1 MDVVEKEKPRE
12 TLHIPLLRRK
22 WQILTFQILSTI
34 SLLIVMIRM
43 NNLYG
48 SCTEEFILLA
58 EGSAYWCPA
67 YEHTRGLVWL
77 SNTHNPLIPNFLLG
91 IGQSGLSSFSGPLIL
106 CILCTLSWSYILTK
120 GEKLQ
125 NDIKKAAGII
135 LALWV
140 FLPFLFTW
148 ISSMAFNGPE
158 WPLKH
163 FGSLFS
169 PMGFF
174 LELIFLGVVFAPILA
189 GLMGIWGLSR
199 RLLTWAMGYFLLV
212 IGIHAILTFEEI
224 SGSFDLGLLAL
235 PSQIGESS
243 MLGGLISPL
252 AFDLLVIS
260 ILLLIFLESGLA
272 AITHLEYAM
281 SLPEGSKNDIEYIK
295 QFNNVVNSH
304 LIHLVVIISLTSFA
318 TILALQFDDLLV
330 SFVGIMQGSQWSG
343 QVQESLEL
351 QMTYGKVISA
361 SLFMLVVA
369 GMRYIIPWQRIIGYI
384 EMNINNLRS

>member
-43 NNLYG
+43 NILYG

-67 YEHTRGLVWL
+67 YEHTRGLIWL
-77 SNTHNPLIPNFLLG
+77 SNTHEPLIPNFLLG

-106 CILCTLSWSYILTK
+106 CILCTVSWSYILTK

-163 FGSLFS
+163 FGALFS

-174 LELIFLGVVFAPILA
+174 LELVFLGVVFAPILA

-199 RLLTWAMGYFLLV
+199 RLITWAMGYFLLV

-235 PSQIGESS
+235 PSQIGKSS
-243 MLGGLISPL
+243 MFGGLISPL

-295 QFNNVVNSH
+295 QFNNVVNSN
-304 LIHLVVIISLTSFA
+304 LIHLVVIISLTSF
-318 TILALQFDDLLV
+318 TTMLALQFDDLLV

-369 GMRYIIPWQRIIGYI
+369 GMRYIIPWQRIFGYI

>member
-1 MDVVEKEKPRE
+1 
-12 TLHIPLLRRK
+12 
-22 WQILTFQILSTI
+22 
-34 SLLIVMIRM
+34 M

-48 SCTEEFILLA
+48 SCTDEFILLA
-58 EGSAYWCPA
+58 EGSSYWCPA

-77 SNTHNPLIPNFLLG
+77 SNTNDLLFPNFLLG

-106 CILCTLSWSYILTK
+106 CIFYTVSWSYVLTK
-120 GEKLQ
+120 GEKLK
-125 NDIKKAAGII
+125 NDIKKVVGILI
-135 LALWV
+135 ALWV

-148 ISSMAFNGPE
+148 TSSMAFNGPE

-163 FGSLFS
+163 FESLFS
-169 PMGFF
+169 PIGFF
-174 LELIFLGVVFAPILA
+174 LELIFLGVVFAPVLT

-199 RLLTWAMGYFLLV
+199 RLITWSMGYFLLV
-212 IGIHAILTFEEI
+212 IGVHAILTFEEI

-304 LIHLVVIISLTSFA
+304 LIHLVIIISLTSFA

-369 GMRYIIPWQRIIGYI
+369 GMRYVIPWQRIIGYI
-384 EMNINNLRS
+384 ELNIGNLRS

>member
-1 MDVVEKEKPRE
+1 MDMVEKEKTRE

-43 NNLYG
+43 NILYG

-77 SNTHNPLIPNFLLG
+77 SNTHDPLIPNFLLG
-91 IGQSGLSSFSGPLIL
+91 IGQSGLSSFSGPLLL
-106 CILCTLSWSYILTK
+106 CILCTVSWSYILTK

-125 NDIKKAAGII
+125 NDIKKGAGII

-140 FLPFLFTW
+140 FIPFLFTW

-163 FGSLFS
+163 FGALFS

-174 LELIFLGVVFAPILA
+174 LELVFLGVVFAPILA

-199 RLLTWAMGYFLLV
+199 RLITWAMGYFLLV

-224 SGSFDLGLLAL
+224 SGAFDLGLLAL
-235 PSQIGESS
+235 PSQIGKSS
-243 MLGGLISPL
+243 MFGGLISPL
-252 AFDLLVIS
+252 GFDLLLIS

-295 QFNNVVNSH
+295 QFNNVVNSN
-304 LIHLVVIISLTSFA
+304 LIHLVVIISLTSF
-318 TILALQFDDLLV
+318 TTMLALQFDDLLV

-369 GMRYIIPWQRIIGYI
+369 GMRYIIPWQRIFGYI

>member
-1 MDVVEKEKPRE
+1 MDIVEKEKSRE

-43 NNLYG
+43 NILYG

-67 YEHTRGLVWL
+67 YEHTRGLIWL
-77 SNTHNPLIPNFLLG
+77 SNTHDPLIPNFLLG

-106 CILCTLSWSYILTK
+106 CISCTVSWSYILTK

-140 FLPFLFTW
+140 FVPFLFTW

-163 FGSLFS
+163 FGALFS

-174 LELIFLGVVFAPILA
+174 LELVFLGVVFAPILA

-199 RLLTWAMGYFLLV
+199 RLITWAMGYFLLV

-224 SGSFDLGLLAL
+224 SGAFDLGLLAL
-235 PSQIGESS
+235 PSQIGKSS
-243 MLGGLISPL
+243 MFGGLISPL
-252 AFDLLVIS
+252 AFDLLLIS

-295 QFNNVVNSH
+295 QFNNVVNSN
-304 LIHLVVIISLTSFA
+304 LIHLVVIISLTSF
-318 TILALQFDDLLV
+318 TTMLALQFDDLLV

-369 GMRYIIPWQRIIGYI
+369 GMRYIIPWQRIFGYI

>member
-1 MDVVEKEKPRE
+1 MDIVEKEKSRE
-12 TLHIPLLRRK
+12 TLHIPVLRRK

-43 NNLYG
+43 NILYG

-67 YEHTRGLVWL
+67 YEHTRGLIWL
-77 SNTHNPLIPNFLLG
+77 SNTHEPLIPNFLLG
-91 IGQSGLSSFSGPLIL
+91 IGQSGISSFSGPLIL
-106 CILCTLSWSYILTK
+106 CILCTASWSYILTK

-125 NDIKKAAGII
+125 NDIKIAAGII

-140 FLPFLFTW
+140 FLPFLFAW
-148 ISSMAFNGPE
+148 ISSMAINGPE

-163 FGSLFS
+163 FGALFS

-174 LELIFLGVVFAPILA
+174 LELVFLGVVFAPILA

-199 RLLTWAMGYFLLV
+199 RLMTWAMGYFLLV

-224 SGSFDLGLLAL
+224 SGAFDLGLLAL
-235 PSQIGESS
+235 PSQIGKSS
-243 MLGGLISPL
+243 MFGGLISPL

-304 LIHLVVIISLTSFA
+304 LIHLVVIISLTSF
-318 TILALQFDDLLV
+318 TTMLALQFDDLLV

-369 GMRYIIPWQRIIGYI
+369 GMRYIIPWQRIFGYI

>member
-1 MDVVEKEKPRE
+1 MDIVEKEKSRE
-12 TLHIPLLRRK
+12 TLHIPVLRRK

-43 NNLYG
+43 NILYG

-67 YEHTRGLVWL
+67 YEHTRGLIWL
-77 SNTHNPLIPNFLLG
+77 SNTHEPLIPNFLLG
-91 IGQSGLSSFSGPLIL
+91 IGQSGFSSFAGPLIL
-106 CILCTLSWSYILTK
+106 CILCTVSWSYILTK
-120 GEKLQ
+120 GQKLQ

-140 FLPFLFTW
+140 FLPFLFAW

-163 FGSLFS
+163 FGELFS

-174 LELIFLGVVFAPILA
+174 LELVFLGVVFAPILA

-199 RLLTWAMGYFLLV
+199 RLITWAMGYFLLV

-224 SGSFDLGLLAL
+224 SGAFDLGLLAL
-235 PSQIGESS
+235 PSQIGKSS
-243 MLGGLISPL
+243 MFGGLISPL

-295 QFNNVVNSH
+295 QFNNVVNSN
-304 LIHLVVIISLTSFA
+304 LIHLVVIISLTSF
-318 TILALQFDDLLV
+318 TTMLALQFDDLLV

-369 GMRYIIPWQRIIGYI
+369 GMRYIIPWQRIFGYI

>member
-1 MDVVEKEKPRE
+1 MDIVEKEKPRE

-43 NNLYG
+43 NILYG

-67 YEHTRGLVWL
+67 YEHTRGLIWL
-77 SNTHNPLIPNFLLG
+77 SNTHDPLIPNFLLG

-106 CILCTLSWSYILTK
+106 CISCTVSWSYILTK

-140 FLPFLFTW
+140 FVPFLFTW

-163 FGSLFS
+163 FGALFS

-174 LELIFLGVVFAPILA
+174 LELVFLGVVFAPILA

-199 RLLTWAMGYFLLV
+199 RLITWAMGYFLLV

-224 SGSFDLGLLAL
+224 SGAFDLGLLAL
-235 PSQIGESS
+235 PSQIGKSS
-243 MLGGLISPL
+243 MFGGLISPL
-252 AFDLLVIS
+252 AFDLLLIS

-295 QFNNVVNSH
+295 QFNNVVNSN
-304 LIHLVVIISLTSFA
+304 LIHLVVIISLTSF
-318 TILALQFDDLLV
+318 TTMLALQFDDLLV

-369 GMRYIIPWQRIIGYI
+369 GMRYIIPWQRIFGYI